1 MVGGEGGEGRERGM
15 SRASAGMK
23 EKSMKRGR
31 MEGMYRKGEG
41 DEHPG
46 ENDAII
52 HTV

>member
-1 MVGGEGGEGRERGM
+1 M

-31 MEGMYRKGEG
+31 MEGTCRKGEW